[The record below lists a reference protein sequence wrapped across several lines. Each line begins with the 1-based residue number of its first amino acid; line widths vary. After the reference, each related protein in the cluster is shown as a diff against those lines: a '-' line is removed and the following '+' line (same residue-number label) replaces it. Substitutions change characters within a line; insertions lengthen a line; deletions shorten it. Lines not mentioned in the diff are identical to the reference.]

1 VKLGRSLRVLLALA
15 LLAAWTNAL
24 VHPIAHVDE
33 AGEFIHLAGG
43 HEGDSRNGSS
53 ADPVCDAVTAVT
65 ACVAGSSALAV
76 AGPQAFQAIS
86 GQAAEVRHAPRLAY
100 RSQAPPQFS

>member
-1 VKLGRSLRVLLALA
+1 MNLGRSLRVFLALA

-33 AGEFIHLAGG
+33 TGEFVHLAGG
-43 HEGDSRNGSS
+43 HEGDSRNENA
-53 ADPVCDAVTAVT
+53 ADPLCDAVAAVT
-65 ACVAGSSALAV
+65 ACVAGSSALALV
-76 AGPQAFQAIS
+76 VPKVLQAFS
-86 GQAAEVRHAPRLAY
+86 EQAAEVRHAPRLGY